1 MSHAMCTSCTTCTLH
16 RARSHSMHTYT
27 VYPSQTMHILHFM
40 CSSHSRYAS
49 CINTPAFCL
58 DLPHHVRL
66 PHEYISHKGPV
77 FLTVYTRH
85 AVSASQT
92 SRVLCYV
99 PPHIP
104 YIPHTCMCLTCCV
117 GTSHL
122 QNTAPTLGPHHTSAS
137 HCSCF
142 VLGTSI
148 PWSQCERL
156 PPPVCLVVP
165 SSTQKTQREHAG
177 YGIQI
182 FFAVTSLNF
191 LR

>member
-1 MSHAMCTSCTTCTLH
+1 MPCAPCTAHAHTPCTP
-16 RARSHSMHTYT
+16 YT

-104 YIPHTCMCLTCCV
+104 YIPVCASHAVWVHLTCRTQLPPWV
-117 GTSHL
+117 HTTPVPP
-122 QNTAPTLGPHHTSAS
+122 TAHVLCWVHRYLGPSVNACLHLCVSS
-137 HCSCF
+137 S
-142 VLGTSI
+142 
-148 PWSQCERL
+148 
-156 PPPVCLVVP
+156 PPPPRRHKGSMLVMASR
-165 SSTQKTQREHAG
+165 SSSQLLVQT
-177 YGIQI
+177 
-182 FFAVTSLNF
+182 F
-191 LR
+191 